1 MPASLCISIR
11 FLQSMCHARGDLEQP
26 EWPPSPLRVFQSLVA
41 AAAARWNEREHI
53 EHAAAAL
60 RWIERQPP
68 PLIIAAHGEPALVKY
83 RLYVPDNVGDKVAA
97 SWSRGRDAT
106 IADYRTE
113 KEVRPI
119 HLARDRDAVHYLWPL
134 ADPDPEFERHS
145 EVLVAAA
152 RSITHLGWGVDM
164 VAACASVISAEDA
177 DNLQGE
183 RWRPTG
189 DTAAT
194 AAAGLRVP
202 IEGTLDDLIARHNA
216 FLGRVRQDG
225 FHPVPPLSTF
235 GVAGYSRS
243 TDPPQRPFAAFSLLK
258 PDASGFR
265 PFGAVQH
272 TVAVAAMMR
281 HAAGG
286 DAVANALGWPTE
298 KVARF
303 VLGHGEAHGEPH
315 TPVAGPRLA
324 FIPLPSIEPRGS
336 GRAEAVGSI
345 RRVLM
350 TVFGGD
356 ANEDILRLARLL
368 SGAELMAE
376 GETSPVAWLSR
387 IPNSDRVLR
396 RYIDR
401 SSTWATVTPVIL
413 PGYDDPRKLRRRLF
427 ASKQQGPGHPDEVG
441 QKQMLEKLDSRINF
455 LLRKAIQ
462 QAGYS
467 RELARAAEI
476 EYRGVG
482 FWPGTDLAV
491 RYNYPEKLRRFRRVH
506 VRITWRDD
514 SGKPL
519 TMPGPICLGGGRFHG
534 LGLFAGC

>member
-1 MPASLCISIR
+1 MMPASLCISVR

-68 PLIIAAHGEPALVKY
+68 PLIIAAHAEPALVKY
-83 RLYVPDNVGDKVAA
+83 RLYVPDNIGDKVAA
-97 SWSRGRDAT
+97 SWSHGRDAT

-119 HLARDRDAVHYLWPL
+119 HLARDGDAVHHLWPL
-134 ADPDPEFERHS
+134 SDPDPEFERHS
-145 EVLVAAA
+145 EVLLAAA

-164 VAACASVISAEDA
+164 VAASASVISAQDA
-177 DNLQGE
+177 DKLQGE
-183 RWRPTG
+183 RWRST
-189 DTAAT
+189 DA

-202 IEGTLDDLIARHNA
+202 IEGTLDDLIARHKA
-216 FLGRVRQDG
+216 FLGRVRPDG
-225 FHPVPPLSTF
+225 FYPVPPLSTF
-235 GVAGYSRS
+235 SFVGYKRA
-243 TDPPQRPFAAFSLLK
+243 TDPPHCSFAAFILLK

-272 TVAVAAMMR
+272 TVTVAAMMR
-281 HAAGG
+281 HAASG
-286 DAVANALGWPTE
+286 DGLARALGWSAA
-298 KVARF
+298 KVAGF
-303 VLGHGEAHGEPH
+303 VLGHNESAGEPH
-315 TPVAGPRLA
+315 APVPGPRLA

-336 GRAEAVGSI
+336 GRAEVVGSV
-345 RRVLM
+345 RRALM

-376 GETSPVAWLSR
+376 GETSPVAWLR
-387 IPNSDRVLR
+387 GIPNFDKVLR
-396 RYIDR
+396 RYIDVA
-401 SSTWATVTPVIL
+401 STWATVTPVIL

-427 ASKQQGPGHPDEVG
+427 TSQGRGPGHLDELG
-441 QKQMLEKLDSRINF
+441 QEQILEKLDSRIDF
-455 LLRKAIQ
+455 LLRKAIR

-467 RELARAAEI
+467 QELARAAEI

-491 RYNYPEKLRRFRRVH
+491 RYNYPEKLRRFRRLH

-514 SGKPL
+514 SGRPL
-519 TMPGPICLGGGRFHG
+519 ALPGPICLGGGRFHG